1 MRFSLLLWE
10 KRNHILSLVKLGIG
24 LVMPGTFLAISAA
37 PLTRR
42 GALKVNRIEMRFI
55 AFLQS
60 AFTCGGDFVLW
71 LVGLGVCL
79 FVSVP
84 RSSFRF

>member
-1 MRFSLLLWE
+1 MRVGLLLWE
-10 KRNHILSLVKLGIG
+10 KRNRILSLVTLGIG
-24 LVMPGTFLAISAA
+24 LVITGTSLAISAA

-60 AFTCGGDFVLW
+60 AFTCGRDFVLC
-71 LVGLGVCL
+71 LVGLGFCL